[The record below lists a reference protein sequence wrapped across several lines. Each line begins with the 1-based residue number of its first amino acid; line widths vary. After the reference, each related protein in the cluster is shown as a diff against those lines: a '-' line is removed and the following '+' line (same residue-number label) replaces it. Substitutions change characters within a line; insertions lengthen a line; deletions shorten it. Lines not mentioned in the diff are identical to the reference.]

1 MTPHMGHPF
10 LSLWNLEDPV
20 GRFVERLASSPILRK
35 SHSCISPPTPDSSA
49 LFALSHQKDL
59 VHELRDAH
67 QLPRDRPLPLA
78 DHRVATLD
86 GVQLGE
92 EVHGDLGGLPRVG
105 VFGEG
110 GAERGGAGLD
120 GGEAVEVAE
129 GAGPAG
135 EVAAEVGLYAG
146 RRQVF
151 DGGPIWLGWW
161 WSRGLRRRWGS
172 LGGGFEVR
180 DAAEEGLE
188 EGVVELGV
196 FVGGGLVVGF

>member
-1 MTPHMGHPF
+1 M
-10 LSLWNLEDPV
+10 
-20 GRFVERLASSPILRK
+20 
-35 SHSCISPPTPDSSA
+35 
-49 LFALSHQKDL
+49 
-59 VHELRDAH
+59 
-67 QLPRDRPLPLA
+67 
-78 DHRVATLD
+78 
-86 GVQLGE
+86 
-92 EVHGDLGGLPRVG
+92 GGLPRVG

-120 GGEAVEVAE
+120 SGEAVEVAE

-135 EVAAEVGLYAG
+135 EVAAEVGLYGG

-151 DGGPIWLGWW
+151 DGGPIWWGRGWR